1 VELLRKIFAVDFT
14 AAIAAYLNK
23 TVGRRP
29 CEKPPGRVSAL
40 GTALYPMEENASDK
54 TIEKM
59 ETIIR
64 KLSTEAREQLF
75 AELSKKSK
83 T

>member
-1 VELLRKIFAVDFT
+1 LEL
-14 AAIAAYLNK
+14 
-23 TVGRRP
+23 G
-29 CEKPPGRVSAL
+29 L
-40 GTALYPMEENASDK
+40 GTALYPKEEKASDK
-54 TIEKM
+54 TVEKV

-64 KLSTEAREQLF
+64 KLSPEAREQLF